1 MNFGHWLLREM
12 TFEEFMAK
20 KLVSFLQAV
29 KIMNNTRARISDSK
43 KENTKETKRM
53 DRKVKPKRFL
63 WVNNLSLKWREDKDV
78 FDWTMT
84 PSPSTIG
91 YLNSF
96 LDQAMKEAGI
106 RVVDAFQVSNPRLD
120 AIHDGTHYAKL
131 FPNGICAGAVEN
143 AVTNVILNVLCN

>member
-1 MNFGHWLLREM
+1 
-12 TFEEFMAK
+12 
-20 KLVSFLQAV
+20 
-29 KIMNNTRARISDSK
+29 
-43 KENTKETKRM
+43 
-53 DRKVKPKRFL
+53 
-63 WVNNLSLKWREDKDV
+63 
-78 FDWTMT
+78 MT